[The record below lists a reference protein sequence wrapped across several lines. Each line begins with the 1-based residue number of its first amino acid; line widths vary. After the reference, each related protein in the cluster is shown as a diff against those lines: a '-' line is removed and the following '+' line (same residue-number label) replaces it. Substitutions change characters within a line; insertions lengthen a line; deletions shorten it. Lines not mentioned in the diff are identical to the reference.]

1 MLEQARGNLLA
12 EVVDMFLRDR
22 RVQWRA
28 AHLLER
34 LCPHPDGDILRPARA
49 RCFSIARRPTWVKG
63 HQMSA
68 KTPMTALVEVLELPS
83 FASADD
89 RRSW

>member
-1 MLEQARGNLLA
+1 MATSCA
-12 EVVDMFLRDR
+12 
-22 RVQWRA
+22 
-28 AHLLER
+28 
-34 LCPHPDGDILRPARA
+34 RPALAASR
-49 RCFSIARRPTWVKG
+49 VKG

>member
-1 MLEQARGNLLA
+1 
-12 EVVDMFLRDR
+12 MFLRDR

-34 LCPHPDGDILRPARA
+34 LCRTRMATSCARPR
-49 RCFSIARRPTWVKG
+49 SLLLDRPQADVGEG

-83 FASADD
+83 FESADD